1 MAESQD
7 WSPETLSTLFDK
19 ALSSYESL
27 MESTEDFRSETF
39 QVQVK
44 KTILMLEDATRAVSL
59 LDIFSRN
66 ERVDEMATPH
76 LPLML
81 LPALLAQLQSKVYD
95 PATPRTETIRI
106 AEVYYR
112 DFLERIRDYEVIP
125 DLKIPEINTEP
136 ADEAGEVSVPG
147 KPDLDKMERERV
159 AKIQRFKTLKSL
171 EARIKELRPLVRAKE
186 GAIDDDIL
194 REFHLKTLTSFA
206 LNALDEL
213 ASFDM
218 EKPILMHMEKVRKG
232 QAPDPKTLGPPPR
245 PLKPVIITRDA
256 VQKEVFGMGYRNV
269 PIFSIEEFYEQR
281 VRDGW
286 FPDPKEVKK
295 QQNSLQDRT
304 TADIKAQ
311 EEEEERVKEEKEE
324 QDDPEELARKRYM
337 DDYKDEHKRGE
348 GNRYNKG

>member
-1 MAESQD
+1 MAECHD
-7 WSPETLSTLFDK
+7 WSEDTLSALFDQALK
-19 ALSSYESL
+19 AYESL
-27 MESTEDFRSETF
+27 MDSSEDFRTDAF
-39 QVQVK
+39 QTRVK
-44 KTILMLEDATRAVSL
+44 TTILMLEDATRAVSI

-66 ERVDEMATPH
+66 ERVHEMATPH

-81 LPALLAQLQSKVYD
+81 LPALLAQLQSKVFD
-95 PATPRTETIRI
+95 PTTPRTETIRI
-106 AEVYYR
+106 AEIYYR
-112 DFLERIRDYEVIP
+112 DFLERIRDYDVMP
-125 DLKIPEINTEP
+125 DLKVPEIAQDP
-136 ADEAGEVSVPG
+136 SDEETPESAPG
-147 KPDLDKMERERV
+147 KPDLAKMERERV
-159 AKIQRFKTLKSL
+159 AKIQRFKTLKTL
-171 EARIKELRPLVRAKE
+171 EARIKDLRPLVQAQE
-186 GAIDDDIL
+186 GSIDDDVL

-218 EKPILMHMEKVRKG
+218 EKPILVHMEKVRQG
-232 QAPDPKTLGPPPR
+232 QAPDPKTLGPPSR

-256 VQKEVFGMGYRNV
+256 VQKEVFGLGYKNV

-295 QQNSLQDRT
+295 QQNSLQDKT
-304 TADIKAQ
+304 NADIKAE